1 MPKQQAEFRRIVGIL
16 QRDKQILE
24 IAPRRAVPEKVAVD
38 QIGLIHS
45 GNPQMIVQARK
56 VELGSLPNAPP
67 AIGAAWVDQTFAIA
81 PCSDAKIVRLDDDAS
96 VGVERYS
103 VFAESWRGYDERDCS
118 TE

>member
-24 IAPRRAVPEKVAVD
+24 ITPRRAVPEKVTVD
-38 QIGLIHS
+38 QIDLIHS

-56 VELGSLPNAPP
+56 VDLGSLPNTPP
-67 AIGAAWVDQTFAIA
+67 AIGAAWVDQMLAIA
-81 PCSDAKIVRLDDDAS
+81 PGSDAKIVRLDDDAS
-96 VGVERYS
+96 VGIERYPI
-103 VFAESWRGYDERDCS
+103 FTESWRGYDERDCR